1 MISLNIDFTKEF
13 ISEKEISKISVEVL
27 ENFEKLKEGSGQGNE
42 FLGWIDLPE
51 HKDAKCL
58 SRITAL
64 AEKLKAKTDIVIVI
78 GIGGS
83 YLGARAVIEALQSPF
98 SNLMD
103 SDNPQIVYA
112 GHQLD
117 AHYLNELLKLL
128 DQKDYALV
136 VISKSGTTTEPAIA
150 FRALRSHLENKYGQ
164 KEASERIIAITDQTK
179 GALRT
184 LSKKQNYESFY
195 IPDNVGGR
203 YSVLT
208 PVGLLPI
215 ALAGFDVK
223 QIMAGAKAMKDFIF
237 QEKSILENPAFLY
250 VAIRNILYRKEKSIE
265 VMINYQSDLY
275 YLTEWWKQLFGE
287 SEGKEAKGIF
297 PIGVNFTTD
306 LHSLGQYLQEGHRYF
321 FETILDV
328 QEPKSDYVIL
338 SDKENLD
345 GLNYLQNKSIHYV
358 NQKAAE
364 GTAMAHNEGGI
375 PIMKLQIPKINEYY
389 LGQLIYLFEISC
401 GISGYMLGVNPFDQP
416 GVEAYKS
423 KMFELLDKPK

>member
-1 MISLNIDFTKEF
+1 M
-13 ISEKEISKISVEVL
+13 SKITE
-27 ENFEKLKEGSGQGNE
+27 
-42 FLGWIDLPE
+42 
-51 HKDAKCL
+51 
-58 SRITAL
+58 L
-64 AEKLKAKTDIVIVI
+64 AEKLKAKTDIIIVI

-150 FRALRSHLENKYGQ
+150 FRALRNHIENKYGVE
-164 KEASERIIAITDQTK
+164 EASERIIAITDQTK

-184 LSKKQNYESFY
+184 LSQKQNYESFY

-237 QEKSILENPAFLY
+237 QEKSILKNPALLY
-250 VAIRNILYRKEKSIE
+250 VAIRNILYRKEKAIE

-297 PIGVNFTTD
+297 PVGVNFTTD

-328 QEPKSDYVIL
+328 QEPKSDYVIVP
-338 SDKENLD
+338 DKENLD

-423 KMFELLDKPK
+423 KMFDLLEKPK